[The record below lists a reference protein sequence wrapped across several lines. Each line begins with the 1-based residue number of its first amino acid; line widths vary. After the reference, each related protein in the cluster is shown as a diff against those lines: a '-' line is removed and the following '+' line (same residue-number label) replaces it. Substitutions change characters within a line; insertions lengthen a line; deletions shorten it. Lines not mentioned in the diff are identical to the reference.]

1 MDVGSAMKCREHEMA
16 GFTACRDNIYLTAT
30 NLALFESVVT
40 MNVLSIVIML
50 GVLIV
55 LVLGFIA
62 GRLVYQVYAQQKE
75 RRLKLQAQ
83 EAANQQAQ
91 REQRQ
96 WINKSIQIL
105 AQAVHKDE
113 LTLTEASIRIS
124 GLLDSLDVQADIKTE
139 FSAFYQ
145 LREKTNHIP
154 YLEAWQN
161 LSNAEQKKF
170 DLERLRYEATFN
182 DFVMDAARRIQGRD
196 F

>member
-1 MDVGSAMKCREHEMA
+1 
-16 GFTACRDNIYLTAT
+16 
-30 NLALFESVVT
+30 
-40 MNVLSIVIML
+40 MNVLSILIIL
-50 GVLIV
+50 GALIV
-55 LVLGFIA
+55 LVLGLIA

-75 RRLKLQAQ
+75 RTLKLQAQ

-96 WINKSIQIL
+96 WVNKSIQIL

-124 GLLDSLDVQADIKTE
+124 GLLDSLDVHADIKTE

-145 LREKTNHIP
+145 LREKTSHIP
-154 YLEAWQN
+154 YLEAWHN

-170 DLERLRYEATFN
+170 DLDRLRHEATFN
-182 DFVMDAARRIQGRD
+182 DFVMDAAKRIQGRE

>member
-1 MDVGSAMKCREHEMA
+1 MS
-16 GFTACRDNIYLTAT
+16 I
-30 NLALFESVVT
+30 
-40 MNVLSIVIML
+40 LSIVIIL
-50 GVLIV
+50 GALII
-55 LVLGFIA
+55 LVLAVIA
-62 GRLVYQVYAQQKE
+62 GRLVYKVYLQKKDHA
-75 RRLKLQAQ
+75 LKLQAQ
-83 EAANQQAQ
+83 ELENQKAQ
-91 REQRQ
+91 IEQRQ

-145 LREKTNHIP
+145 LREKTSHIP

-170 DLERLRYEATFN
+170 DLDRLCHEATFN
-182 DFVMDAARRIQGRD
+182 DFVMDAAKRIQGRE